1 MAEQRQLVVATRLCD
16 DSTYGAAGAAGIGL
30 RGTTGRL
37 DDFGARTMGGPP
49 PDTTPPTDPTNLQL
63 SAVSS
68 SQINLSWTASTDAG
82 GLSVY
87 RIQRCSGVSCVN
99 FSDLTSVPGN
109 QTTFQDTNLTASTS
123 YTYRVRA
130 EDTATP
136 ANVSNYS
143 TPSSASTLAPP
154 DTTPPTDP
162 TNLQLSAVSASQINL
177 SWSASTDAGGLSVY
191 RIQRCSGVSCVNF
204 SDLTSVPGNQTTFQD
219 TNLTASTSYTYRVRA
234 EDTATPANVSNYSTP
249 SSASTLAP
257 PDTTPPTDPTNLQ
270 LSAVSASQINLS
282 WSASTDAGGLSVYR
296 IQRCSGVSCVNF
308 SDLTSVPGNQTTFQD
323 TNLTAS
329 TSYTYRVRA
338 EDTATPANVSNY
350 STPSSASTLAP
361 AKPLYFSLLNDGTVG
376 GLSVANED
384 VVSYNGATFSLAFD
398 GSDVGLA
405 SRRLDAFGWLNAT
418 TLLFSLDTDG
428 ATLPGVAGTID
439 DSDVIRFD
447 ATSLGATTSGAFS
460 VYFDG
465 SDVGLTTAGEDVDA
479 FELLSNGTIVLSTD
493 GSATVPGVSSGAED
507 LLVFTPSSLGPTTSG
522 TYAMYFDGSDV
533 GISTSNENVDAA
545 AVDAAGR
552 VYLSTT
558 GNFTA
563 TGISGADEDVFVFNP
578 TALGATTSGTFSS
591 TLYFDGSA
599 FGLGGND
606 IAAIDLSPGT

>member
-1 MAEQRQLVVATRLCD
+1 MRAEDTATPAQSSGYSNL
-16 DSTYGAAGAAGIGL
+16 SSA
-30 RGTTGRL
+30 TTL
-37 DDFGARTMGGPP
+37 AP
-49 PDTTPPTDPTNLQL
+49 PDTTPPTDPTNLL
-63 SAVSS
+63 ASAVSS

-82 GLSVY
+82 GVNLY
-87 RIQRCSGVSCVN
+87 RIERCSGPSCVN
-99 FSDLTSVPGN
+99 FAELATVPGN
-109 QTTFQDTNLTASTS
+109 QTTFSDTSLTPATS
-123 YTYRVRA
+123 YSYRVRA

-136 ANVSNYS
+136 ANLSGYSNL
-143 TPSSASTLAPP
+143 SSAITQAPP

-162 TNLQLSAVSASQINL
+162 TNLLASAVSSSQINL
-177 SWSASTDAGGLSVY
+177 SWTRLDDTGGLNLY
-191 RIQRCSGVSCVNF
+191 RIERCSGPSCVNF
-204 SDLTSVPGNQTTFQD
+204 TELTTVPGNQTTFSN
-219 TNLTASTSYTYRVRA
+219 TSLTPATSYSYRVRA
-234 EDTATPANVSNYSTP
+234 EDTATPTPNLSGYSNL
-249 SSASTLAP
+249 SSATTLAP
-257 PDTTPPTDPTNLQ
+257 P
-270 LSAVSASQINLS
+270 
-282 WSASTDAGGLSVYR
+282 
-296 IQRCSGVSCVNF
+296 
-308 SDLTSVPGNQTTFQD
+308 
-323 TNLTAS
+323 
-329 TSYTYRVRA
+329 
-338 EDTATPANVSNY
+338 
-350 STPSSASTLAP
+350 
-361 AKPLYFSLLNDGTVG
+361 KPLYFSLLNDGTVG

-384 VVSYNGATFSLAFD
+384 VVSYNGTTFGLAFD
-398 GSDVGLA
+398 GSDVGLG
-405 SRRLDAFGWLNAT
+405 SRRIDAFGWLNST

-460 VYFDG
+460 MYFDG
-465 SDVGLTTAGEDVDA
+465 SDVGLTTSGEDVDA

-493 GSATVPGVSSGAED
+493 GSASVPGVSSGAED

-563 TGISGADEDVFVFNP
+563 TGVSGADEDVFVFTP
-578 TALGATTSGTFSS
+578 TTLGATTSGTFSS

-606 IAAIDLSPGT
+606 IAAIDLPLGT